1 MTDTSF
7 TPKFETL
14 VDVFDSAT
22 QRYRDRPLFGE
33 KRAGV
38 WQWMTF
44 AEFARDVAEVRGGL
58 ASLGIGEGDRVGII
72 SNNRSEWAIAA
83 YATYGRNAAYV
94 PMYESQMPKEWAYI
108 LRDCGA
114 KIVIVANDKARD
126 AILAAKEKDED
137 GKGLPD
143 LQHVVVLG
151 GSAKGI
157 AITWDEL
164 KKKGKQAPVAAVRPK
179 TTDIA
184 GFIYTSGTTGNPKG
198 VKLTHRNIACNV
210 SAMHE
215 VFPMST
221 EDRSLSFLPWAHSF
235 GQSVELHGLLSMGAS
250 MAIAESVDK
259 IIDNLGEVHP
269 TLLFSVPRIFNRLY
283 DRVNKQVEE
292 GTPLRRRIF
301 RAAIDNAAMRKKLA
315 EKKRSSG
322 FADLKQK
329 VFDRVVFQKIRD
341 RFGGKLRYAF
351 SGGAAISKEV
361 AEFIDNLGITV
372 YEGYGLTETS
382 PIATANW
389 PGARKIG
396 SVGKPIPGV
405 RIEIDRTETNDPKN
419 GEIIVHG
426 HNVMQGYHA
435 QPEENAKVFT
445 SDGGFRTGDMG
456 HLDEDGFLYITGR
469 IKEQYKLEN
478 GKYVVPSPLEDQ
490 LKLSPFIAN
499 SFVFGDNKLYN
510 VALVVPDM
518 QALAKWC
525 EQHGVRGEPATL
537 LDNEKVMALYR
548 EEVDKHSADFKQFEK
563 IKKLKLIAEDFTV
576 ENGMLTPK
584 LSLKRRVVL
593 AKYSDVLES
602 LYK

>member
-22 QRYRDRPLFGE
+22 ARYRDRPLFGE
-33 KRAGV
+33 KRNGT
-38 WQWMTF
+38 WNWMTF
-44 AEFARDVAEVRGGL
+44 AEFARDVADVRGGF
-58 ASLGIGEGDRVGII
+58 ASLGIGERDRVGII
-72 SNNRSEWAIAA
+72 ANNRSEWAIAA

-94 PMYESQMPKEWAYI
+94 PMYESQHVKEWAYI

-114 KIVIVANDKARD
+114 KLVIVANDKARD
-126 AILAAKEKDED
+126 AILEAKNKDE
-137 GKGLPD
+137 GLPD
-143 LQHVVVLG
+143 LQHIVVLG
-151 GSAKGI
+151 GTSKDI
-157 AITWDEL
+157 AITWADL
-164 KKKGKQAPVAAVRPK
+164 KRRGHEQPVASLRP
-179 TTDIA
+179 TSADIA

-198 VKLTHRNIACNV
+198 VKLTHKNIACNV

-259 IIDNLGEVHP
+259 IIANVGEVHP
-269 TLLFSVPRIFNRLY
+269 TLLFSVPRIFNRIY
-283 DRVNKQVEE
+283 DSVNKQVEE
-292 GTPLRRRIF
+292 GPPLNRRIF
-301 RAAIDNAAMRKKLA
+301 RAAIANSALRKKLA
-315 EKKRSSG
+315 QQKRSSG
-322 FADLKQK
+322 IAELKQK
-329 VFDRVVFQKIRD
+329 VFDRLVFQKIRD

-405 RIEIDRTETNDPKN
+405 KIEIDRTETNDPKN

-426 HNVMQGYHA
+426 HNVMAGYHA
-435 QPEENAKVFT
+435 HDDENAKVFT
-445 SDGGFRTGDMG
+445 KDGGFRTGDMG
-456 HLDEDGFLYITGR
+456 YLDEDGFLYITGR

-518 QALAKWC
+518 GTLKKWA
-525 EQHGVRGEPATL
+525 EQHGLSGEPASL
-537 LDNEKVMALYR
+537 LDNEKVNALYR
-548 EEVDKHSADFKQFEK
+548 EEVDKHSANFKQFEK
-563 IKKLKLIAEDFTV
+563 IKKLKLIPEDFTV

-593 AKYSDVLES
+593 AKYQGDLDK
-602 LYK
+602 LYT

>member
-1 MTDTSF
+1 MADSF
-7 TPKFETL
+7 TPKFDTL
-14 VDVFDSAT
+14 VDVFDSAVG
-22 QRYRDRPLFGE
+22 RFKDRPLFGE
-33 KRAGV
+33 KRGGV
-38 WQWMTF
+38 WHWMTF
-44 AEFARDVAEVRGGL
+44 AEFKTLTDEVRGGL
-58 ASLGIGEGDRVGII
+58 AALGIGEGDRVGII
-72 SNNRSEWAIAA
+72 ANNRSEWAIAA
-83 YATYGRNAAYV
+83 YATYGVNGAYV
-94 PMYESQMPKEWAYI
+94 PMYESQSPKEWAYI

-126 AILAAKEKDED
+126 AILAAKEETGE

-143 LQHVVVLG
+143 LLHVVVLD

-157 AITWDEL
+157 AITWSALRDL
-164 KKKGKQAPVAAVRPK
+164 GNKTPK
-179 TTDIA
+179 PSAKPKSSDIA

-259 IIDNLGEVHP
+259 IIDNLSEVHP

-283 DRVNKQVEE
+283 DRVNKQVDE
-292 GTPLRRRIF
+292 GPGYRKTIF
-301 RAAIDNAAMRKKLA
+301 KSAIANAAARKKLA
-315 EKKRSSG
+315 EQKKTSG

-329 VFDRVVFQKIRD
+329 IFDKLVFQKIRD

-351 SGGAAISKEV
+351 SGGAAISREV

-405 RIEIDRTETNDPKN
+405 TIQIDRAETGDPKN
-419 GEIIVHG
+419 GEIVVHG
-426 HNVMQGYHA
+426 HNVMLGYHGL
-435 QPEENAKVFT
+435 PEDNAAAFT
-445 SDGGFRTGDMG
+445 ADGGFRTGDMG

-469 IKEQYKLEN
+469 LKEQYKLEN
-478 GKYVVPSPLEDQ
+478 GKYVVPSPLEDK

-499 SFVFGDNKLYN
+499 SFVYGDNRLYN

-518 QALAKWC
+518 HALEKWASQNGIS
-525 EQHGVRGEPATL
+525 EKGDAL
-537 LDNEKVMALYR
+537 LANDKVNALLR
-548 EEVDKHSADFKQFEK
+548 EEVDKHSSDFKQFEK
-563 IKKLKLIAEDFTV
+563 IKKLKLIGEDFTV
-576 ENGMLTPK
+576 ENGLLTPK
-584 LSLKRRVVL
+584 LSLKRRLVL
-593 AKYSDVLES
+593 QKYQGELDK
-602 LYK
+602 LY